1 MPHFFKI
8 VFCLYSFLGAQIL
21 YAQSQPIGQWR
32 SHMPYN
38 KVVSAATDGNKIYVA
53 GQYSFYTYDILK
65 NEISTY
71 SKVNGMSDVQP
82 IYVAHDNN
90 TGYTLLTYNNSNIDL
105 FKDETFYNIPQIKL
119 KVMTGDKKIYHAY
132 IENGYAYLSTGL
144 GIIVV
149 NLSKKEIKETY
160 VFTKNKSSF
169 SVKGMTGTGNYFY
182 AATDNGLYSIN
193 KNNPN
198 IAASASW
205 KLLDSNRKFLYAAT
219 ALNKAYV
226 ATADSVFVV
235 QNDTAAFVFK
245 RDSST
250 IKHLDALEN
259 GLGIS
264 IYNSY
269 KGYGAAY
276 TLNAASTA
284 IDSFGSAYPMQAV
297 QTLDKR
303 VWIADFAW
311 GLRTYN
317 QTIIPNGPNDVGS
330 YDILADN
337 GTVYIAHGSY
347 ADNWNIA
354 DNPNGISIFENE
366 QWTAYNRNNFT
377 PFGKLTDAVRLAK
390 DPRDQTL
397 YIASQTQGLFY
408 LKTNK
413 TAGNY
418 AGAVFDPHLIDPY
431 TYRLSGAA
439 FDVDNNLWI
448 TQTNAP
454 HELMALSSKDGN
466 WYKYALPTT
475 RPRPYWENGAA
486 GLVIDDYN
494 QKWFFSPNGGGVLV
508 YNDNGTLENT
518 SDDDYIKLL
527 SGKGNGNL
535 PDNVV
540 QCIVNDKKGAIWIG
554 TINGIGIVNCP
565 DRVTQGQCETEIRV
579 VQYDQFA
586 GQLFSGENVKTIAVD
601 GANRKWIGTGN
612 GVWLISEDANKI
624 IYRFTV
630 DNSPLPSNVIQTIK
644 VDPVTGDVYFGTD
657 KGLVSYRSTAT
668 DGGVSNKDVKIFPNP
683 VRHGYTGTIAIKGL
697 VENADVRITDVSGQ
711 LIYRTKALGGQA
723 IWNGTDYTGRRPET
737 GVFLVFAT
745 NNLGT
750 ETFAGKLVFIK

>member
-1 MPHFFKI
+1 M
-8 VFCLYSFLGAQIL
+8 L

-32 SHMPYN
+32 SHIPYN
-38 KVVSAATDGNKIYVA
+38 KVVSAATDGNKLYVA
-53 GQYSFYTYDILK
+53 GQFSFYTYDILK

-71 SKVNGMSDVQP
+71 SKVNGMSDVEP
-82 IYVAHDNN
+82 IHTAHDNH
-90 TGYTLLTYNNSNIDL
+90 TGYTLLIYNNSNIDL

-119 KVMTGDKKIYHAY
+119 KVMTGDKKIYNAY
-132 IENGYAYLSTGL
+132 TENGYAYLSTGL

-160 VFTKNKSSF
+160 VFTKNKNSF
-169 SVKGMTGTGNYFY
+169 SVKGMTGNGNYFY

-193 KNNPN
+193 KNNPA

-205 KLLDSNRKFLYAAT
+205 KLIDSSRKFLYAVT
-219 ALNKAYV
+219 ALNKTFV
-226 ATADSVFVV
+226 ATTDSVFEVKS
-235 QNDTAAFVFK
+235 DTTAFVFT
-245 RDSST
+245 RDKST
-250 IKHLDALEN
+250 IKHLDLLEN
-259 GLGIS
+259 GLSIS
-264 IYNSY
+264 VFNTF
-269 KGYGAAY
+269 KNYGTAY
-276 TLNAASTA
+276 MLNAASTA
-284 IDSFGSAYPMQAV
+284 IDSFISAYPMQAV

-317 QTIIPNGPNDVGS
+317 QSIIPNGPNDVGS

-337 GTVYIAHGSY
+337 GKVYIAHGSY

-418 AGAVFDPHLIDPY
+418 RETVFDPHLIDPY

-448 TQTNAP
+448 TQTDAA
-454 HELMALSSKDGN
+454 HELMALSSKDGK
-466 WYKYALPTT
+466 WYKFELPTT

-486 GLVIDDYN
+486 GVVIDDYN
-494 QKWFFSPNGGGVLV
+494 QKWFFSPNGGGVMI
-508 YNDNGTLENT
+508 YNDKGTLENT
-518 SDDDYIKLL
+518 SDDDYTKLL
-527 SGKGNGNL
+527 FGKGSGNL

-554 TINGIGIVNCP
+554 TANGVGIVNCP
-565 DRVTQGQCETEIRV
+565 DRVIQGQCETEIRV

-586 GQLFSGENVKTIAVD
+586 GQLFTGENVKTIAVD

-630 DNSPLPSNVIQTIK
+630 DNSPLPSNAIQTIR

-668 DGGVSNKDVKIFPNP
+668 DGSESNKEVKIFPNP
-683 VRHGYTGTIAIKGL
+683 VRHGYTGPIAIKGL
-697 VENADVRITDVSGQ
+697 VENADVRITDISGQ
-711 LIYRTKALGGQA
+711 LIFRTKALGGQA
-723 IWNGTDYTGRRPET
+723 IWNGTDYKGNRPET